1 MVFRRVLVNKKVP
14 NVIFKTR
21 IRDKSLGTKNP
32 FKWENRSSD
41 ISTNDSYGISSPEKF
56 IKRFKK

>member
-1 MVFRRVLVNKKVP
+1 VNKKVP